1 LAEEDDPAVAALRL
15 EQALERIARLSHPGA
30 SESPQTAAV
39 AARLDALIANLRAAL
54 AGAPGP

>member
-1 LAEEDDPAVAALRL
+1 MAEEDDPAAAASRL
-15 EQALERIARLSHPGA
+15 EQALERIARFARPGA
-30 SESPQTAAV
+30 PEAPGTAAV